1 MNTKRCDRFIR
12 FRHFGQK
19 APDCPRNRITP
30 VRKTEKQ
37 QIKFRKIG
45 RSRKLGEDSFC
56 LFSNHP
62 GQDNPHKWLCSDLLR
77 RWDKSE
83 DLSLFRSNAR
93 QASPVRAL
101 SGWLKSFHQ
110 CRKDGSFLGMCCHT
124 KKNTRRLPSS
134 LWLEPKQTANK
145 TLKAKVRDFF

>member
-62 GQDNPHKWLCSDLLR
+62 VKTILINGCVAIFYDDGI
-77 RWDKSE
+77 KSE

-134 LWLEPKQTANK
+134 LCLSQNRRQTK
-145 TLKAKVRDFF
+145 R